1 LFCEAK
7 RSEASDTL
15 FCEAKRSEASDT
27 KELDVLFMKLK
38 QITIKK
44 KNIKCWK
51 SKINNYSLRRSPYF
65 VYEIVKTIET
75 LPPLVR
81 EALDAIETYKKEM
94 NICAICYGTIEKKE
108 TLVCNHSY
116 CNECLIQ
123 LFFIYIDDKC
133 PVCRK
138 TYTAM

>member
-1 LFCEAK
+1 ME
-7 RSEASDTL
+7 DTL
-15 FCEAKRSEASDT
+15 FCEAKRSEASDASNGKAVRCLAKSGFATFGDT

-94 NICAICYGTIEKKE
+94 NIYVRFVME
-108 TLVCNHSY
+108 
-116 CNECLIQ
+116 
-123 LFFIYIDDKC
+123 
-133 PVCRK
+133 R
-138 TYTAM
+138 